1 MGTARRIYKNTA
13 YLGIAEIV
21 SKLLQFVIMLYAA
34 RLLSKEHFGKFS
46 FAISLSFIAIVL
58 ADLGINTL
66 IIREISRNK
75 NLAGKYF
82 ANAFF
87 TKIALSLIT
96 YFIIVAVVNIL
107 NYPQDTRHIVYV
119 IWLFTILSTFTELS
133 YSIFRAFEMMIYDA
147 LLKILRMIILAIAS
161 LYVLFKGYGVFIFSY
176 VFVIVEIIVVVV
188 ALMIVL
194 NRFVK
199 LKIDIDFSFIKSL
212 IKRSIPFG
220 LAFVFG
226 MIYFFI
232 GSVMLSK
239 VKGDVEVA
247 IYSVAYNIAL
257 AILFIPTVYTN
268 AIYPVLSR
276 YYKEEKPELKLLY
289 EKSFKYLYI
298 IGLPISVGIYVLAGR
313 IMHFFYGETYSLSII
328 ALQII
333 SFYLFIKFIN
343 FLLGTVLSSIDLQGK
358 RMLGQGATALA
369 NILLNLLLIPKFG
382 YVGAAWSTFLTEI
395 FLFIIY
401 YWYVS
406 KNWYFYSFGSILIK
420 PIIAA
425 ATMFLLIKYAG
436 LGLSATILLSIL
448 VYFAVLLILK
458 TLDKDDYKIMKTIFK
473 NEKIR
478 ADTQLPP

>member
-1 MGTARRIYKNTA
+1 MGTASRIYKNTA

-21 SKLLQFVIMLYAA
+21 SKLLQFVVMLYAA

-46 FAISLSFIAIVL
+46 FALSLSFIAIVL

-66 IIREISRNK
+66 LIREISRNK

-82 ANAFF
+82 VNAFF

-96 YFIIVAVVNIL
+96 YFIIVAALNIL

-119 IWLFTILSTFTELS
+119 IWLFTILSTFTELF
-133 YSIFRAFEMMIYDA
+133 YSIFRAFEMMLYDA
-147 LLKILRMIILAIAS
+147 LLKILRMLILAIAC

-176 VFVIVEIIVVVV
+176 MFVIVETIVVVIA
-188 ALMIVL
+188 ALIAL
-194 NRFVK
+194 NKFIT

-220 LAFVFG
+220 FAFVFG

-239 VKGDVEVA
+239 IKGDVEVA

-276 YYKEEKPELKLLY
+276 YYKDGKAELKTLY

-298 IGLPISVGIYVLAGR
+298 IGLPISVGIYLLAGR
-313 IMHFFYGETYSLSII
+313 IMHFFYGENYSSSII

-333 SFYLFIKFIN
+333 SLYLFIKFIN

-382 YVGAAWSTFLTEI
+382 YVGAAWSTFITEI
-395 FLFIIY
+395 FLFAVY
-401 YWYVS
+401 YWHVS
-406 KNWYFYSFGSILIK
+406 KNWYFYNFGNVVIK
-420 PIIAA
+420 PAIAA
-425 ATMFLLIKYAG
+425 FAMLLIIKLLDFG
-436 LGLSATILLSIL
+436 LLLTIIVSSMA
-448 VYFAVLLILK
+448 YFAVLFALKAFDKEDYGIMRLILK
-458 TLDKDDYKIMKTIFK
+458 H
-473 NEKIR
+473 EKVHTN
-478 ADTQLPP
+478 A